1 MAELAK
7 ANEILSD
14 PERKDVYDRFGS
26 KGVATGEKLEGM
38 HRVNGFTVFLCDNL
52 GVLPKNSF

>member
-26 KGVATGEKLEGM
+26 KGVATGEKLDAQSQW
-38 HRVNGFTVFLCDNL
+38 VYSVS
-52 GVLPKNSF
+52 V